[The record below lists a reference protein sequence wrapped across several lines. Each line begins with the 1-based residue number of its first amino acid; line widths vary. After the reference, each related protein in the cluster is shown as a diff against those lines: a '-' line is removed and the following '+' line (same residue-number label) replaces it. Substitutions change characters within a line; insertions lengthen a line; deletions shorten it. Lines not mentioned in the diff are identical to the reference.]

1 MLNALS
7 MNRRGPLET
16 AAFAAA
22 GAVILGG
29 GLFLGFVSAMLGR
42 RSEGE
47 AGEAAADPPSVPD
60 PILTQR
66 VEDLATLVTGLQH
79 RVEAAAA
86 PVQKLDAITQRVNQL
101 ERRVEQIVLEA
112 PAGPS
117 VEQVLAAVEQMVAAK
132 IGGLDERLTDQV
144 HAIELL
150 RHASTQT
157 DALLHR
163 LIQAVESLAEQSSEL
178 SPVLQSAR
186 AESAD

>member
-1 MLNALS
+1 MS
-7 MNRRGPLET
+7 RRGPLET
-16 AAFAAA
+16 AAWAAA
-22 GAVILGG
+22 GAALLGG
-29 GLFLGFVSAMLGR
+29 GLFLGFVSALLGR
-42 RSEGE
+42 RREGE
-47 AGEAAADPPSVPD
+47 AEADTSVPD
-60 PILTQR
+60 PILSRR

-86 PVQKLDAITQRVNQL
+86 PAQNLDAITQRVEQL
-101 ERRVEQIVLEA
+101 ERRVEQIVIEA

-163 LIQAVESLAEQSSEL
+163 LIQAVENLAEQSSEL
-178 SPVLQSAR
+178 SPVLQAPR

>member
-1 MLNALS
+1 
-7 MNRRGPLET
+7 
-16 AAFAAA
+16 
-22 GAVILGG
+22 
-29 GLFLGFVSAMLGR
+29 MLGR
-42 RSEGE
+42 RREGE
-47 AGEAAADPPSVPD
+47 AEASVPD
-60 PILTQR
+60 PNPTLARR
-66 VEDLATLVTGLQH
+66 VEDLATLVTGLQQ
-79 RVEAAAA
+79 RVDSAAA
-86 PVQKLDAITQRVNQL
+86 PANTLDAITQRVEQL
-101 ERRVEQIVLEA
+101 ERRVEQIVIEA

-117 VEQVLAAVEQMVAAK
+117 VEQVLAAVEQMVAVK

-178 SPVLQSAR
+178 SPVLQGPR

>member
-1 MLNALS
+1 MLDSPAMS
-7 MNRRGPLET
+7 RRGPLET
-16 AAFAAA
+16 AAWAAA
-22 GAVILGG
+22 GAALLGG

-42 RSEGE
+42 RREGE
-47 AGEAAADPPSVPD
+47 AEASVPD
-60 PILTQR
+60 PTLARR
-66 VEDLATLVTGLQH
+66 VEDLATLVTGLQG
-79 RVEAAAA
+79 RVESAAA
-86 PVQKLDAITQRVNQL
+86 PGNKLDAITERVGQL
-101 ERRVEQIVLEA
+101 ERRVEQILVEA

-163 LIQAVESLAEQSSEL
+163 LIQAVEGLAEQSSDL
-178 SPVLQSAR
+178 SPVLQAPR
-186 AESAD
+186 AESGD

>member
-1 MLNALS
+1 

-42 RSEGE
+42 RPE
-47 AGEAAADPPSVPD
+47 AEREADPPSVPD

-86 PVQKLDAITQRVNQL
+86 PAQKLDAITQRVNQL

>member
-1 MLNALS
+1 MVDS
-7 MNRRGPLET
+7 PTMSRRGPLET
-16 AAFAAA
+16 AAWAAA
-22 GAVILGG
+22 GAAILGG
-29 GLFLGFVSAMLGR
+29 GLFLGFMSAMLGR
-42 RSEGE
+42 RREGE
-47 AGEAAADPPSVPD
+47 ADAEPSNPD
-60 PILTQR
+60 PILSRR
-66 VEDLATLVTGLQH
+66 VEDLATVVSGLQQ
-79 RVEAAAA
+79 RLESAAA
-86 PVQKLDAITQRVNQL
+86 PVKKLDAITERVGQL
-101 ERRVEQIVLEA
+101 ERRVEQIVSEP

-163 LIQAVESLAEQSSEL
+163 LIQAVESLAEQSSDL
-178 SPVLQSAR
+178 SPVLQGPR